1 VAAEDVLVAAVVD
14 AGAAGD
20 PAVAA
25 VVATAVM
32 AAVAEDGTKP
42 FAREIQGSRF

>member
-1 VAAEDVLVAAVVD
+1 VD
-14 AGAAGD
+14 AGAAGE